1 MVLVLNGYGLVARG
15 EQGIHPRDHLET
27 CPSVVIGTF
36 PRPDLLAAARF
47 MSRARDAPE
56 PLAIASI
63 HQVTLDEAPGGERRA
78 EIRLVARV
86 LVRGEKADD
95 RLGLRPPF
103 LVGVDVVARALV

>member
-1 MVLVLNGYGLVARG
+1 MVLVLDGHGPVARG

-27 CPSVVIGTF
+27 CPSVVIRTF
-36 PRPDLLAAARF
+36 PWADLLAAASF
-47 MSRARDAPE
+47 LSRARDAPE

-78 EIRLVARV
+78 EIRLVAGV
-86 LVRGEKADD
+86 LIRGQEADD

-103 LVGVDVVARALV
+103 LVGVDVVARA